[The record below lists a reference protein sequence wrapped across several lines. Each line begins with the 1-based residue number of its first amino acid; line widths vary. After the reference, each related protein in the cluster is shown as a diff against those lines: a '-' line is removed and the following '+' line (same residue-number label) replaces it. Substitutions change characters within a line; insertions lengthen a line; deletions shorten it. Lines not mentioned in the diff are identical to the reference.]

1 MSSAIEMESSGGRA
15 SNDSAVPYVSFPQLS
30 SLLPYSAYVVLFVD
44 GLVREPADE
53 MKACVDRTGQD
64 SCAPLAGHAR
74 CIGAAWLY
82 TCNLVANAK
91 GCNAAQANQ
100 LGR

>member
-53 MKACVDRTGQD
+53 MNEGVCGLWTGQLCSSSW
-64 SCAPLAGHAR
+64 SCTLRRHGMA
-74 CIGAAWLY
+74 LY
-82 TCNLVANAK
+82 M
-91 GCNAAQANQ
+91 
-100 LGR
+100 